1 MYILHFIKF
10 SDVVV
15 HNSVRWATTVIQACH
30 FAECTMSALLKWFR
44 FLVVMQNDNFGRW
57 QLSFKHLSIVI
68 LDNRKLNSDKDIFFL
83 SAERFTNS

>member
-1 MYILHFIKF
+1 
-10 SDVVV
+10 
-15 HNSVRWATTVIQACH
+15 
-30 FAECTMSALLKWFR
+30 MSALLKWFR